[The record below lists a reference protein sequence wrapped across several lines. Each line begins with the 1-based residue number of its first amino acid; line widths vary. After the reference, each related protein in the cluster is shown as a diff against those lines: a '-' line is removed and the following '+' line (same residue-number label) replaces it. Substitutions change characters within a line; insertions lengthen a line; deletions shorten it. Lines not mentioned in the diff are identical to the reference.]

1 MVLESVGNDKETM
14 LEVVIMLDNYGDI
27 QEAIYFAQLFSIDP
41 AILPPTTQQELLF
54 SENA

>member
-41 AILPPTTQQELLF
+41 EILPPTTQQELLF